1 MALFDQSAR
10 IRQLQERIEADG
22 FDELAHFQ
30 LGEEYGR
37 LGRWRE
43 AFAKFRRVIEL
54 NPESLEA
61 YLAMGDACEKA
72 GVPKEADAAW
82 RTGETVALRLTRP
95 EYTSIFAERRA
106 RLSPEAYLN

>member
-22 FDELAHFQ
+22 FDQLAHYQ
-30 LGEEYGR
+30 LGEEYVR
-37 LGRWRE
+37 LERWHE

-61 YLAMGDACEKA
+61 YLAFGDAATKA
-72 GVPKEADAAW
+72 GIYKEADAAW
-82 RTGETVALRLTRP
+82 RTGETVATRLSRP
-95 EYTSIFAERRA
+95 EYSKIFGERR
-106 RLSPEAYLN
+106 SQFTPEMFLN